1 MNQFTKKNKKSEKL
15 RGIYFQI
22 GLIIAGGLTLVA
34 FEWTSP
40 IQISKLG
47 GVIVEEIEWD
57 WPAIQLV
64 EIEKE
69 EVKAEETA
77 EASADEVKPEEITA
91 DEVVGEEIVA
101 ADVTDEELR
110 EFLAEARERADTAGV
125 AETVEE
131 VDPSDEIKRIVD
143 SILNPEDPEADE
155 SISMPDRNSAI
166 VIRFR

>member
-47 GVIVEEIEWD
+47 GEIIEEIEWD
-57 WPAIQLV
+57 WPAIQPV

-69 EVKAEETA
+69 EVKEEKK
-77 EASADEVKPEEITA
+77 EEFKPKSKEF
-91 DEVVGEEIVA
+91 EIV
-101 ADVTDEELR
+101 EE
-110 EFLAEARERADTAGV
+110 EPK
-125 AETVEE
+125 EE
-131 VDPSDEIKRIVD
+131 KKMQPPPHKRLPPQLDKPQEEDSD
-143 SILNPEDPEADE
+143 
-155 SISMPDRNSAI
+155 
-166 VIRFR
+166 